1 MKYYMEM
8 GFKLET
14 RRVFGLGERTR
25 GFVLG
30 EGTYN
35 LFPQNNPGVVDD
47 GKGGV
52 PKQQSGMHPF
62 RHDSI
67 EK

>member
-25 GFVLG
+25 NFLLG
-30 EGTYN
+30 EGNYT
-35 LFPQNNPGVVDD
+35 LFP
-47 GKGGV
+47 
-52 PKQQSGMHPF
+52 
-62 RHDSI
+62 
-67 EK
+67 